1 MFHVGMIDDLPLLR
15 MCIIILY
22 VEKLGEGGGGG
33 VHERNSRF

>member
-1 MFHVGMIDDLPLLR
+1 MFHVGMSDDLPLLR

-22 VEKLGEGGGGG
+22 VEKLGEGGG